1 MPLQAIEVV
10 VINRRDLAPRYD
22 SSSAKRDSWA
32 CRVLNLSLPSSRTA
46 ECSRTS

>member
-1 MPLQAIEVV
+1 MPLQAIEEV

-22 SSSAKRDSWA
+22 PSSAKRDSWA

>member
-22 SSSAKRDSWA
+22 SSSAKRDS
-32 CRVLNLSLPSSRTA
+32 
-46 ECSRTS
+46 